1 MLPVALTNR
10 AGSFA
15 SERAQ
20 LVIACALTA
29 LLGGALQLHK
39 LASLDSAGR
48 EFSRTSNA
56 VKVSFLVPFALAK
69 SGANLVVGALA
80 DATGRRKV
88 TIVGWSIGTCAPVIA
103 MIAAGVGKYGL
114 VTLSAFFLGSAQ
126 GLVWTALVLACVD
139 LCGKARR
146 GFASGLNETIGYS
159 AIAVFA
165 EFYGSMERS
174 GVECAWKTQN
184 RSAACVAANAE
195 QVCAKADD
203 WVQQCVGE
211 CVCEGY
217 MKVPMGIELMLC
229 IVALLVALFLFRESS
244 TRVAQR
250 IERAPFVESGGAR
263 RWEREIPEDDDAA
276 GPSDKS
282 SVGLRGGAYESS
294 DGGITTASSL
304 SGSNESIVDAMIRTT
319 WKNKNTAVICYA
331 AFCANFETAVAWGLV
346 SVWARDQ
353 LGLTG
358 NERDFFTGCYSFMK
372 GFTQIVSGLMSDK
385 IGRKLPI
392 SFGLIGGAISLLV
405 ACFGAGFNGK
415 FLTGA
420 TDSDE
425 LQAMQLAYLTL
436 SSVALGFCTGV
447 TYPVLAAA
455 AIDHAPDEKHYA
467 STLGVVRFWRDLGY
481 CMGVPIAAIADS
493 ASTEV
498 ALILVSLVMASA
510 GYGVHKMYA
519 ENLRIEDASEQGY
532 EPAASNDAE
541 SVGDAR
547 GGVEMTSR

>member
-1 MLPVALTNR
+1 MFPVALTNR
-10 AGSFA
+10 DGSFA
-15 SERAQ
+15 SDRAQ

-174 GVECAWKTQN
+174 GVECAWKTPN
-184 RSAACVAANAE
+184 RSAACVAANAK

-244 TRVAQR
+244 MRVAR
-250 IERAPFVESGGAR
+250 RVDRAPFVESGGAR
-263 RWEREIPEDDDAA
+263 RWEQEIPEDDDAVGA
-276 GPSDKS
+276 SDKP
-282 SVGLRGGAYESS
+282 SVGLRGGAFESS
-294 DGGITTASSL
+294 DGGIATASSL

-385 IGRKLPI
+385 IGRRLPI
-392 SFGLIGGAISLLV
+392 SFGLIGGAISLLI

-420 TDSDE
+420 ADSDE

-498 ALILVSLVMASA
+498 ALILVSLVMGSA
-510 GYGVHKMYA
+510 GYAVHKMYA

-532 EPAASNDAE
+532 EPAASTE
-541 SVGDAR
+541 IEGDAR
-547 GGVEMTSR
+547 DGVEMTPR

>member
-1 MLPVALTNR
+1 MFPVALTNR
-10 AGSFA
+10 DGSFA
-15 SERAQ
+15 SDRAQ

-88 TIVGWSIGTCAPVIA
+88 TIVGWSIGTCAPVVA

-174 GVECAWKTQN
+174 GVECAWKTPN

-244 TRVAQR
+244 TRVAR
-250 IERAPFVESGGAR
+250 RVDRAPFVENGGAR
-263 RWEREIPEDDDAA
+263 RWEQEIPEDDDAVRA
-276 GPSDKS
+276 SDKP
-282 SVGLRGGAYESS
+282 SVGLRGGAFESS
-294 DGGITTASSL
+294 DGGIVTASSL

-385 IGRKLPI
+385 IGRRLPI
-392 SFGLIGGAISLLV
+392 SFGLIGGAISLLI

-420 TDSDE
+420 ADSDE

-498 ALILVSLVMASA
+498 ALILVSLVMGSA
-510 GYGVHKMYA
+510 GYGVHKMYS

-532 EPAASNDAE
+532 EPAASTE
-541 SVGDAR
+541 IEGDAR
-547 GGVEMTSR
+547 DGVEMTPR

>member
-1 MLPVALTNR
+1 
-10 AGSFA
+10 
-15 SERAQ
+15 
-20 LVIACALTA
+20 
-29 LLGGALQLHK
+29 
-39 LASLDSAGR
+39 
-48 EFSRTSNA
+48 
-56 VKVSFLVPFALAK
+56 
-69 SGANLVVGALA
+69 
-80 DATGRRKV
+80 
-88 TIVGWSIGTCAPVIA
+88 
-103 MIAAGVGKYGL
+103 
-114 VTLSAFFLGSAQ
+114 
-126 GLVWTALVLACVD
+126 
-139 LCGKARR
+139 
-146 GFASGLNETIGYS
+146 
-159 AIAVFA
+159 
-165 EFYGSMERS
+165 
-174 GVECAWKTQN
+174 
-184 RSAACVAANAE
+184 
-195 QVCAKADD
+195 
-203 WVQQCVGE
+203 
-211 CVCEGY
+211 
-217 MKVPMGIELMLC
+217 
-229 IVALLVALFLFRESS
+229 
-244 TRVAQR
+244 
-250 IERAPFVESGGAR
+250 
-263 RWEREIPEDDDAA
+263 
-276 GPSDKS
+276 
-282 SVGLRGGAYESS
+282 
-294 DGGITTASSL
+294 
-304 SGSNESIVDAMIRTT
+304 MIRTT

-498 ALILVSLVMASA
+498 ALILVSLVMESA